1 MEFIEGSR
9 GIYRPI
15 RVLFET
21 PIYDRVLQLCWHI
34 RSYKSQMAL
43 MTELLRLQQENLIP
57 SQVTTEDMINLI
69 LEKSKSTVRERL
81 WEFEL
86 EDFDEE
92 DAKPL
97 LMLVWA
103 VNVSNKM
110 RDVEFEAQMLLKSP
124 QALPPNF
131 QHPKVLSVAQEYA
144 QILREKKQEAPS
156 FKLLCPQDV
165 VMEVVPRVLQGF
177 WVLPPRPLLNMPSLK
192 LSKLSIGV
200 TKAVLDGVSNG
211 LPINNHQVTFSRSI
225 RDDMVLSILTEI
237 RQTHPHD
244 ILVNRIKSFAP
255 VLLSEIA
262 EVAVRQVCGMF
273 QPQSPKVSAHLTPA
287 AEPPVTIQVQDDFSL
302 PVTEEKPTPS
312 PETDSA
318 AVQTA
323 SITPEP
329 AEPECITEG
338 EARDNTGAPDSAVV
352 PALQIPPTEP
362 VSAEPMIQPREDEIK
377 SPEKDPDLKSTV
389 VSGTSAPL
397 AVPRG
402 ITEIQDRTDE
412 TTRADMEKKPKP
424 SGPANSAV
432 APPFLTLDPHPA
444 VIAALQDGFT
454 RNLATEEPPS
464 SPETA
469 SVVVSSPPAPEPP
482 PAEPL
487 DTADVQDSEDRNESL
502 SLEEDP
508 KPTRAPDSAMVLAS
522 PASLNLPLEPVAV
535 VIDHSGVKRSN
546 KNRIR
551 RFFRWLFKPL
561 CCCCFAQSDRLT
573 SF

>member
-110 RDVEFEAQMLLKSP
+110 RDVEFEAQMLLRSP

-200 TKAVLDGVSNG
+200 TKAVLDGVSSG

-323 SITPEP
+323 SMTPEP
-329 AEPECITEG
+329 AEPEYITEG

-352 PALQIPPTEP
+352 SGPPTP
-362 VSAEPMIQPREDEIK
+362 PAE
-377 SPEKDPDLKSTV
+377 
-389 VSGTSAPL
+389 TSC
-397 AVPRG
+397 
-402 ITEIQDRTDE
+402 ITEVQIRE
-412 TTRADMEKKPKP
+412 NEPEEANLNNSLKP
-424 SGPANSAV
+424 NSAV
-432 APPFLTLDPHPA
+432 APASLGPLIPPPCRMVNTPVQDSLTINLVEPA
-444 VIAALQDGFT
+444 
-454 RNLATEEPPS
+454 
-464 SPETA
+464 
-469 SVVVSSPPAPEPP
+469 PPAPVPKTNFAVVTRPP
-482 PAEPL
+482 TPWTLPTETL
-487 DTADVQDSEDRNESL
+487 SIGDVQDKEDINENSI
-502 SLEEDP
+502 LEEDS
-508 KPTRAPDSAMVLAS
+508 KPTRATNSAEDLT
-522 PASLNLPLEPVAV
+522 SLTLLSLPPEPV
-535 VIDHSGVKRSN
+535 VIATYQSEVKRSN
-546 KNRIR
+546 KNKTLG
-551 RFFRWLFKPL
+551 FFHWLRTSL
-561 CCCCFAQSDRLT
+561 CCCFAVSDT
-573 SF
+573 DT